1 MCSIEICD
9 CESIKSGIRRRG
21 GEWIF
26 FLIPHSLF
34 RGFVILAFCR
44 VECLSQTETIVDDY
58 NPQSA
63 IRKLK
68 SETPIMITIGI
79 HYLGTIASLDMRGK
93 FIKGQGGFQLQMLV
107 DKVLQAGTSKI
118 LLNLTEVPIIDSM
131 GIGEIVRAFKRVQ
144 EAGGTLKLVGVT
156 DRVYG
161 ALKITQL
168 LDLIDSFDTEEQAVA
183 SYGKEKKGRGK
194 KKKSD
199 QESEELS
206 EDDNKNEE

>member
-1 MCSIEICD
+1 
-9 CESIKSGIRRRG
+9 
-21 GEWIF
+21 
-26 FLIPHSLF
+26 
-34 RGFVILAFCR
+34 
-44 VECLSQTETIVDDY
+44 
-58 NPQSA
+58 
-63 IRKLK
+63 
-68 SETPIMITIGI
+68 MITIGI

-107 DKVLQAGTSKI
+107 NKVLQAGTSKI

-168 LDLIDSFDTEEQAVA
+168 LDLIESFDTEESAVA
-183 SYGKEKKGRGK
+183 SFGKEKKGRSK
-194 KKKSD
+194 KKKTD
-199 QESEELS
+199 EESEES
-206 EDDNKNEE
+206 GDESADNEE

>member
-1 MCSIEICD
+1 
-9 CESIKSGIRRRG
+9 
-21 GEWIF
+21 
-26 FLIPHSLF
+26 
-34 RGFVILAFCR
+34 
-44 VECLSQTETIVDDY
+44 
-58 NPQSA
+58 
-63 IRKLK
+63 
-68 SETPIMITIGI
+68 MITIGI

-144 EAGGTLKLVGVT
+144 EAGGTLKVVGVT

-168 LDLIDSFDTEEQAVA
+168 LDLIESFDTEESAVA
-183 SYGKEKKGRGK
+183 SFGKEKKGRSK
-194 KKKSD
+194 KKKTD
-199 QESEELS
+199 EESEES
-206 EDDNKNEE
+206 GDESADNEE

>member
-1 MCSIEICD
+1 
-9 CESIKSGIRRRG
+9 
-21 GEWIF
+21 
-26 FLIPHSLF
+26 
-34 RGFVILAFCR
+34 
-44 VECLSQTETIVDDY
+44 
-58 NPQSA
+58 
-63 IRKLK
+63 
-68 SETPIMITIGI
+68 MITIGI

-168 LDLIDSFDTEEQAVA
+168 LDLIESFDTEESAVA
-183 SYGKEKKGRGK
+183 SFGKEKKGRSK
-194 KKKSD
+194 KKKTD
-199 QESEELS
+199 EESEES
-206 EDDNKNEE
+206 GDESADNEE

>member
-1 MCSIEICD
+1 
-9 CESIKSGIRRRG
+9 
-21 GEWIF
+21 
-26 FLIPHSLF
+26 
-34 RGFVILAFCR
+34 
-44 VECLSQTETIVDDY
+44 
-58 NPQSA
+58 
-63 IRKLK
+63 
-68 SETPIMITIGI
+68 MITIG
-79 HYLGTIASLDMRGK
+79 SLDMRGK

-168 LDLIDSFDTEEQAVA
+168 LDLIESFDTEESAVA
-183 SYGKEKKGRGK
+183 SFGKEKKGRSK

-199 QESEELS
+199 EESEES
-206 EDDNKNEE
+206 GDESNDKEE

>member
-1 MCSIEICD
+1 
-9 CESIKSGIRRRG
+9 
-21 GEWIF
+21 
-26 FLIPHSLF
+26 L
-34 RGFVILAFCR
+34 
-44 VECLSQTETIVDDY
+44 QTETIADNY
-58 NPQSA
+58 KPQSA
-63 IRKLK
+63 IRKLY

-79 HYLGTIASLDMRGK
+79 HYIGTIASLDMRGK

-168 LDLIDSFDTEEQAVA
+168 LDLIESFDTEDEAAA
-183 SYGKEKKGRGK
+183 SFKEKKGKGR

-199 QESEELS
+199 EAS
-206 EDDNKNEE
+206 EDSGDEDSDQEE

>member
-1 MCSIEICD
+1 
-9 CESIKSGIRRRG
+9 
-21 GEWIF
+21 
-26 FLIPHSLF
+26 
-34 RGFVILAFCR
+34 
-44 VECLSQTETIVDDY
+44 
-58 NPQSA
+58 
-63 IRKLK
+63 
-68 SETPIMITIGI
+68 MITIGI

-168 LDLIDSFDTEEQAVA
+168 LDLIESFDTEESAVA
-183 SYGKEKKGRGK
+183 SFGKEKKGRSK
-194 KKKSD
+194 KKKTD
-199 QESEELS
+199 EESEES
-206 EDDNKNEE
+206 GDETNDKEE

>member
-1 MCSIEICD
+1 MP
-9 CESIKSGIRRRG
+9 G
-21 GEWIF
+21 
-26 FLIPHSLF
+26 
-34 RGFVILAFCR
+34 R
-44 VECLSQTETIVDDY
+44 VECLTQPQNDCGSPITDWGSFLIYLLVIAVY

-63 IRKLK
+63 IRNLK

-79 HYLGTIASLDMRGK
+79 HYIGTIASLDMRGK

-144 EAGGTLKLVGVT
+144 EAGGVLKLVGVT

-168 LDLIDSFDTEEQAVA
+168 LDLIESFKTEDEAVA
-183 SYGKEKKGRGK
+183 SFGKEKKGRGR
-194 KKKSD
+194 KKSD
-199 QESEELS
+199 EETEESGDDGKDESDEE
-206 EDDNKNEE
+206 

>member
-1 MCSIEICD
+1 
-9 CESIKSGIRRRG
+9 
-21 GEWIF
+21 
-26 FLIPHSLF
+26 
-34 RGFVILAFCR
+34 
-44 VECLSQTETIVDDY
+44 
-58 NPQSA
+58 
-63 IRKLK
+63 
-68 SETPIMITIGI
+68 MITIGI

-161 ALKITQL
+161 AVKITQL
-168 LDLIDSFDTEEQAVA
+168 LDLIESFDTEESAVA
-183 SYGKEKKGRGK
+183 SFGKEKKGRSK
-194 KKKSD
+194 KKKTD
-199 QESEELS
+199 EESEES
-206 EDDNKNEE
+206 GDESADNEE

>member
-1 MCSIEICD
+1 
-9 CESIKSGIRRRG
+9 
-21 GEWIF
+21 
-26 FLIPHSLF
+26 
-34 RGFVILAFCR
+34 
-44 VECLSQTETIVDDY
+44 
-58 NPQSA
+58 
-63 IRKLK
+63 
-68 SETPIMITIGI
+68 MITIGI
-79 HYLGTIASLDMRGK
+79 HHLGTIASLDMRGK

-107 DKVLQAGTSKI
+107 DKVLQAGSSKI

-168 LDLIDSFDTEEQAVA
+168 LDLIDSFDTEEEAVA

-199 QESEELS
+199 EAPEESSDENDEE
-206 EDDNKNEE
+206 EE

>member
-1 MCSIEICD
+1 
-9 CESIKSGIRRRG
+9 
-21 GEWIF
+21 
-26 FLIPHSLF
+26 
-34 RGFVILAFCR
+34 
-44 VECLSQTETIVDDY
+44 
-58 NPQSA
+58 
-63 IRKLK
+63 
-68 SETPIMITIGI
+68 MITIGI

-131 GIGEIVRAFKRVQ
+131 GIGEVVRAFKRVQ
-144 EAGGTLKLVGVT
+144 EAGGTLKVVGMT

-168 LDLIDSFDTEEQAVA
+168 LDLIESFDTEDTAVA
-183 SYGKEKKGRGK
+183 SFGKEKKGRGK

-199 QESEELS
+199 EAPEESGD
-206 EDDNKNEE
+206 EDDDEEK